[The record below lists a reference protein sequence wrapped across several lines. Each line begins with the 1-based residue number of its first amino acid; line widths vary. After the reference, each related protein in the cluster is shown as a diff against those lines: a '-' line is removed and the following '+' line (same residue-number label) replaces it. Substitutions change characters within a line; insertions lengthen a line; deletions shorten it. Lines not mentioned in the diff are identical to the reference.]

1 MALLPGVPSAQDT
14 LVSRRAERRMQKP
27 NMNMGGG
34 GTKGAWA
41 INPRTGLKSM
51 LLCDFGEVLYPL
63 WALFLLTVKQRWRCG
78 VGVGR
83 GGLVKFMSFQ
93 WETLSLTEL

>member
-1 MALLPGVPSAQDT
+1 MSPTYGGSAPWGAPAQDT
-14 LVSRRAERRMQKP
+14 LVSQSAERRMQKP
-27 NMNMGGG
+27 SMNMA

-63 WALFLLTVKQRWRCG
+63 WALFLLIVKQRWRCG
-78 VGVGR
+78 VGVGVGR
-83 GGLVKFMSFQ
+83 GGLG
-93 WETLSLTEL
+93 LG